1 MLIYIPTA
9 TAGPAAR
16 IVPVY
21 LAHLAA
27 VLGCRMLEL
36 LHERAEGQVRHLS
49 TPQTGHPCQLQVL
62 HAQRVIGT
70 AQLVGELPLPVVTAV
85 RDLLVDAV
93 KGEPRRKA
101 VRRASFAL

>member
-36 LHERAEGQVRHLS
+36 LHERAESKVGHLAA
-49 TPQTGHPCQLQVL
+49 PQTVAFLKCESVVPDKTGL
-62 HAQRVIGT
+62 AQHRIN
-70 AQLVGELPLPVVTAV
+70 LAV
-85 RDLLVDAV
+85 
-93 KGEPRRKA
+93 
-101 VRRASFAL
+101 AL